1 MSFQCAAVPSVH
13 RGSAV
18 MRDGGGSRTSET
30 VGGLKDFKAG
40 ETDLD
45 LLITCNMS
53 LSHSSKPMKILQS
66 NCESRQEK
74 KFSLKA

>member
-1 MSFQCAAVPSVH
+1 MSFQYAAAPSVH
-13 RGSAV
+13 HGSAV

-40 ETDLD
+40 EIDLD

-53 LSHSSKPMKILQS
+53 LSHSIKPMKIIQC
-66 NCESRQEK
+66 NCESQKK